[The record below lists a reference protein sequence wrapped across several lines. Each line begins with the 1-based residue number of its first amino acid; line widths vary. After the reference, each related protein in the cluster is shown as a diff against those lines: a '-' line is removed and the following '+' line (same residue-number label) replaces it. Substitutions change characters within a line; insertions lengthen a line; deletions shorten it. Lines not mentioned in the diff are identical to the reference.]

1 MKLWT
6 IRIYLDGDTVDYPL
20 TDVSITRRVGSAG
33 KHAFQDATATVAVG
47 SKSLSL
53 RLIGRTE
60 PTKAQIFEGTDIRF
74 TGWISTDWNFSVK
87 NITVKSCQLKL
98 TDSSDRLKITVFES
112 DLSIKDG
119 SGNILPID
127 SRVPRPEQHQDWY
140 ICDPDHQDT
149 SLVHRLI
156 SLYDTYYG
164 TKTTVTAEA
173 SCTKKLDYF
182 VLDAGDSLK
191 EVLEQLLGEY
201 RLDYRFEADDSI
213 RIFST
218 DIDAEPETTVSSFIG
233 ELRGSGS
240 VAKMKGLTVTYRRYE
255 SRKHELLGKCDHGS
269 NSYNDKTVEYG
280 PYYVP
285 FQPSGAGGLKDW
297 RIVVA
302 QNLKVETYEHK
313 IDGSDGW
320 FVGTPTLQG
329 AYVKLQRH
337 GLCRRGHVYGEVYGD
352 IVLQYTKDEKI
363 FVTPGKDSDTVDL
376 PYHHAAKTPDDGSQ
390 EGAQEYGLYFD
401 KVRRASATTY
411 TFSSSVPLDP
421 GELVVLDEPKVL
433 AVSAKVRVLEAV
445 ANPVTGVTRYKAE
458 GADNVEI
465 GNAVQRAET
474 EEAIAADPDAYLSIE
489 TNYDECRMSDAS
501 IQSITA
507 TARGAAISS
516 KGLTPGWTLNGT
528 AIAST
533 EASIK
538 IDKKD
543 LKNGLNTIECSVTET
558 GVTTKADTMVRL
570 IDDVTVVSVVPEYCV
585 SPSATEAPTEGFS
598 TDLPE
603 RTAGNTLW
611 VRQIV
616 TRSDGS
622 TQTTSAMP
630 VTGDKGDAG
639 PQGPQGIQ
647 GEKGEKG
654 DTGTVAP
661 DFILSASATSWAVSP
676 RGVCHRD
683 QTISVVCTRL
693 GTDKPATW
701 KLDPEWDASKM
712 ETSADTSI
720 LVLSADRGDSPVETV
735 VTCSVAGAGSRTI
748 TISPVSDT
756 ADAPLYLGTDWDETE
771 TKTVEGD
778 PLRTGD
784 YYLKFTG
791 DGNAVPRVYDEKA
804 GWSDVEPGS
813 ASAAAICGTVLPDV
827 LANKKNIQETSAAL
841 YAYIGTLAAQSASI
855 RQLSPKVITSANYA
869 EDSDGNP
876 TAGYRLDGPKD
887 VIKSANMLAMNA
899 SIKNSSLSN
908 VSIANTLGEKGISIT
923 QEQENAPAR
932 KIMGTVASE
941 LSDPLEAEGE
951 GGYSLVRDLSGQ
963 LSSGLV
969 QASWSYNG
977 KSGNAYWVRDGRL
990 CLTNA
995 YPVSPYWDLH
1005 KYAFYYGNYYSYQK
1019 DPGHWRQYEQFFGAD
1034 ASGTACRLTD
1044 GSRLSDLNKGSFK
1057 GRGFKLLFYWR
1068 DTATGAT
1075 WVSRGV
1081 TSMSFRVTFWFDYYK
1096 SANCYWVDWLNGSG
1110 TKTLPSGVSISGV
1123 SAWSTGNI
1131 SDRQVDVTATVRFS
1145 A

>member
-1 MKLWT
+1 MEIKKLIKFSDMPAST
-6 IRIYLDGDTVDYPL
+6 AQEDADIIAVEKDGVFHRTTRKAFLQAVMN
-20 TDVSITRRVGSAG
+20 SIT
-33 KHAFQDATATVAVG
+33 
-47 SKSLSL
+47 
-53 RLIGRTE
+53 
-60 PTKAQIFEGTDIRF
+60 
-74 TGWISTDWNFSVK
+74 
-87 NITVKSCQLKL
+87 
-98 TDSSDRLKITVFES
+98 
-112 DLSIKDG
+112 
-119 SGNILPID
+119 
-127 SRVPRPEQHQDWY
+127 
-140 ICDPDHQDT
+140 
-149 SLVHRLI
+149 
-156 SLYDTYYG
+156 
-164 TKTTVTAEA
+164 
-173 SCTKKLDYF
+173 
-182 VLDAGDSLK
+182 
-191 EVLEQLLGEY
+191 
-201 RLDYRFEADDSI
+201 
-213 RIFST
+213 
-218 DIDAEPETTVSSFIG
+218 
-233 ELRGSGS
+233 
-240 VAKMKGLTVTYRRYE
+240 
-255 SRKHELLGKCDHGS
+255 
-269 NSYNDKTVEYG
+269 
-280 PYYVP
+280 
-285 FQPSGAGGLKDW
+285 
-297 RIVVA
+297 
-302 QNLKVETYEHK
+302 
-313 IDGSDGW
+313 
-320 FVGTPTLQG
+320 
-329 AYVKLQRH
+329 
-337 GLCRRGHVYGEVYGD
+337 
-352 IVLQYTKDEKI
+352 
-363 FVTPGKDSDTVDL
+363 
-376 PYHHAAKTPDDGSQ
+376 
-390 EGAQEYGLYFD
+390 
-401 KVRRASATTY
+401 ASAKGITLKKVDDLTY
-411 TFSSSVPLDP
+411 Q
-421 GELVVLDEPKVL
+421 LV
-433 AVSAKVRVLEAV
+433 
-445 ANPVTGVTRYKAE
+445 N
-458 GADNVEI
+458 
-465 GNAVQRAET
+465 GNAVQGTISIPKDQFLKSAVYKNKTLVLTFET
-474 EEAIAADPDAYLSIE
+474 TEGTKETDIDLSDL
-489 TNYDECRMSDAS
+489 TDLY
-501 IQSITA
+501 TA
-507 TARGAAISS
+507 GQ
-516 KGLTPGWTLNGT
+516 
-528 AIAST
+528 
-533 EASIK
+533 
-538 IDKKD
+538 
-543 LKNGLNTIECSVTET
+543 
-558 GVTTKADTMVRL
+558 GVTVSGNSISLKLKTGTKLTLDADGLDVDLSAYPT
-570 IDDVTVVSVVPEYCV
+570 VTVSDMDTLYAVGDS
-585 SPSATEAPTEGFS
+585 SAPTTTWQE
-598 TDLPE
+598 TPPE
-603 RTAGNTLW
+603 RAVGKVLW
-611 VRQIV
+611 MKQVMK
-616 TRSDGS
+616 RSDGTS
-622 TQTTSAMP
+622 TESAP
-630 VTGDKGDAG
+630 AQVTGDKGDAG

-855 RQLSPKVITSANYA
+855 RQLSKAVITSANYA

-887 VIKSANMLAMNA
+887 VIKSANMQAMNA

-908 VSIANTLGEKGISIT
+908 VSIANTLGGKGISIT

-1005 KYAFYYGNYYSYQK
+1005 RYAFDYGNSSYSYQN
-1019 DPGHWRQYEQFFGAD
+1019 DPGNWRQHEQYFGAD

-1096 SANCYWVDWLNGSG
+1096 SKNCYWVDWLNGSG